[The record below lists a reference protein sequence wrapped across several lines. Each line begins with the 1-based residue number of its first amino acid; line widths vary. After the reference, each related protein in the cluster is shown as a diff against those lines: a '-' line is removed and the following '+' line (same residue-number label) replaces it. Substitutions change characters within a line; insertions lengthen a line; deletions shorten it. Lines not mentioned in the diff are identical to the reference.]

1 MQLGDFLIPFT
12 KPSSPVLWI
21 RPYQNLS
28 IEAKGD
34 GKVTTK
40 IAAKSPSIDL
50 IRRSL
55 LLALGLSF
63 LLGSMGF
70 AVFNVLAITGESEED
85 KNPCEFSSNP
95 FSSESIEFDDVG
107 ILCLDYEDRS
117 PTSSFEVDEGHFRYQ
132 NEWGGF
138 EEYRWSQTGDVVT
151 LCDVDQEYDTYYCL
165 NLIRVQG
172 TSMERNLS
180 YYSIYDGV
188 SQNMP
193 SWVEEKPSSV
203 SVNYQSSTDAPF
215 GNDRLLLAWDDEPG
229 WESLEVRVYGVSSKG
244 IDQYMAPLER
254 DIFQIVFPFLLPM
267 LIGFCILAFTRARFT
282 LIEFDSRQSQIQ
294 RRLNIGTPL
303 SRFAWMNVDF
313 QKFTLQEH
321 DFTVTHHSSSED
333 GSSSRTYSYHE
344 GLNLSCVYEGG
355 THVLFFIENKN
366 NTIRKDLV
374 DSLFSALDLES
385 PMDGSIMPM
394 AHSSAPPLEGQI
406 RPPLVSSTPEEE
418 TEPLANEADPEV
430 DSTNETGTFW
440 DQV

>member
-1 MQLGDFLIPFT
+1 MQFGDFLIPFT

-40 IAAKSPSIDL
+40 IAAKNPSIDL

-85 KNPCEFSSNP
+85 KDPCEFSS
-95 FSSESIEFDDVG
+95 SSESIEFDDVG
-107 ILCLDYEDRS
+107 ILCLDYQDQWS
-117 PTSSFEVDEGHFRYQ
+117 MSSFEDDERHFRYQ

-138 EEYRWSQTGDVVT
+138 EEHRWSQTGDVVT

-172 TSMERNLS
+172 TSMDRNLS

-229 WESLEVRVYGVSSKG
+229 WESLEVRGYGVSSKD

-254 DIFQIVFPFLLPM
+254 DIFQIVFPYLLPM

-303 SRFAWMNVDF
+303 SSFDWVNVDF
-313 QKFTLQEH
+313 QKLILEEH

-333 GSSSRTYSYHE
+333 GSSRTTYSYHE

-366 NTIRKDLV
+366 NTIREDLV

-385 PMDGSIMPM
+385 PLDGSIMPM
-394 AHSSAPPLEGQI
+394 AHPSAPPLEGQI

-418 TEPLANEADPEV
+418 TKPLANEADPEV
-430 DSTNETGTFW
+430 DSTNETATFW

>member
-1 MQLGDFLIPFT
+1 MQIGDFLIPFT
-12 KPSSPVLWI
+12 KPSSPVLWV
-21 RPYQNLS
+21 RPYQDLT
-28 IEAKGD
+28 IEAKSD

-40 IAAKSPSIDL
+40 VAVKNPSIDL

-70 AVFNVLAITGESEED
+70 AVFHVLAITGESEED
-85 KNPCEFSSNP
+85 KDPCEFSS
-95 FSSESIEFDDVG
+95 SSESIEFDDVG
-107 ILCLDYEDRS
+107 ILCLDYQDRWAM
-117 PTSSFEVDEGHFRYQ
+117 SSFEDDEGHFRYQ

-138 EEYRWSQTGDVVT
+138 EEHRWSQTGDVVT
-151 LCDVDQEYDTYYCL
+151 LCDVDQEFDAYYCL

-172 TSMERNLS
+172 ASMDRNLS
-180 YYSIYDGV
+180 HYSYYDGV

-229 WESLEVRVYGVSSKG
+229 IESLEIRSYGVTSKD
-244 IDQYMAPLER
+244 IDHYMAPLER
-254 DIFQIVFPFLLPM
+254 GIIEVVFPYMLPM
-267 LIGFCILAFTRARFT
+267 LIGFGILAFTRTRFT
-282 LIEFDSRQSQIQ
+282 IIEFDSQQSQIQ
-294 RRLNIGTPL
+294 RRLNFGTPL
-303 SRFAWMNVDF
+303 MRFDWVNVDF
-313 QKFTLQEH
+313 QKFTLEEH
-321 DFTVTHHSSSED
+321 DFTITHRSSSED
-333 GSSSRTYSYHE
+333 GSSRTTYSYHE

-374 DSLFSALDLES
+374 NSLFSALNLES
-385 PMDGSIMPM
+385 PMDLSPVPM
-394 AHSSAPPLEGQI
+394 ARSGPHPIDGQI

-418 TEPLANEADPEV
+418 KTPLVNEADSEG
-430 DSTNETGTFW
+430 DSTNETGVFW
-440 DQV
+440 DSV

>member
-1 MQLGDFLIPFT
+1 MQFGDFLIPFT

-34 GKVTTK
+34 GKITTK
-40 IAAKSPSIDL
+40 IAVKNPSIDL

-63 LLGSMGF
+63 LFGSMGF

-85 KNPCEFSSNP
+85 KDPCEFSS
-95 FSSESIEFDDVG
+95 SSESIEFDDVG
-107 ILCLDYEDRS
+107 ILCLDYQDRWS
-117 PTSSFEVDEGHFRYQ
+117 MSSFEVDEGHFRYQ

-138 EEYRWSQTGDVVT
+138 EEHRWSQTGDVVT
-151 LCDVDQEYDTYYCL
+151 LCDVDQEYDAYYCL

-172 TSMERNLS
+172 SSMDRNLS
-180 YYSIYDGV
+180 HYSYYDGV

-215 GNDRLLLAWDDEPG
+215 GNDHLLLAWDDEPG
-229 WESLEVRVYGVSSKG
+229 WESLEVRGYGVSSKD
-244 IDQYMAPLER
+244 IDHYMAPLER
-254 DIFQIVFPFLLPM
+254 GIIEIVFPYMLPM

-282 LIEFDSRQSQIQ
+282 LIEFDSGQSQIQ
-294 RRLNIGTPL
+294 RRLNMGTPL
-303 SRFAWMNVDF
+303 SKFDWVNVDF
-313 QKFTLQEH
+313 QKFTLEEH
-321 DFTVTHHSSSED
+321 NFTITHRSSSDD
-333 GSSSRTYSYHE
+333 GTSRTTYSHHE

-366 NTIRKDLV
+366 NAIRKNLV

-385 PMDGSIMPM
+385 PLDGSIMPM
-394 AHSSAPPLEGQI
+394 THSSPPPLEGQI

-418 TEPLANEADPEV
+418 TKSLANEADSEV

>member
-1 MQLGDFLIPFT
+1 MQFGDFLIPFT

-40 IAAKSPSIDL
+40 IAVKNPSIDL

-63 LLGSMGF
+63 LFGSMGF

-85 KNPCEFSSNP
+85 KDPCEFSS
-95 FSSESIEFDDVG
+95 SIESIEFDDVG
-107 ILCLDYEDRS
+107 ILCLDYQDRWS
-117 PTSSFEVDEGHFRYQ
+117 MSSFEDDEGHFRYQ

-138 EEYRWSQTGDVVT
+138 DEHRWSQTGDVVT

-172 TSMERNLS
+172 TSMDRNLS

-188 SQNMP
+188 SQVMP

-229 WESLEVRVYGVSSKG
+229 WEALEVRGYGVSSKD
-244 IDQYMAPLER
+244 IDHYMAPLER
-254 DIFQIVFPFLLPM
+254 GIIEIVFPYMLPM
-267 LIGFCILAFTRARFT
+267 LIGFCILAFTRARFS

-303 SRFAWMNVDF
+303 SKFDWVNVDF
-313 QKFTLQEH
+313 QKFTLEEH
-321 DFTVTHHSSSED
+321 NFTITHRSSSED
-333 GSSSRTYSYHE
+333 GSSRTTYSHHE

-374 DSLFSALDLES
+374 ESLFSALDLES
-385 PMDGSIMPM
+385 PLDGSIMPM
-394 AHSSAPPLEGQI
+394 AHSSPPPLEAQI

-418 TEPLANEADPEV
+418 TKPLANEADSEV

>member
-1 MQLGDFLIPFT
+1 MQFGDFLIPFT

-40 IAAKSPSIDL
+40 IAVKSPSIDL

-85 KNPCEFSSNP
+85 KDPCEFSS
-95 FSSESIEFDDVG
+95 SSESIEFDDVG
-107 ILCLDYEDRS
+107 ILCLDYQDRWS
-117 PTSSFEVDEGHFRYQ
+117 MSSFEDDEGHFRYQ

-138 EEYRWSQTGDVVT
+138 EEHRWSQTGDVVT

-172 TSMERNLS
+172 TSMDRNLS
-180 YYSIYDGV
+180 HYSFYNGV

-229 WESLEVRVYGVSSKG
+229 WESLEVRGYGVSSKN
-244 IDQYMAPLER
+244 IDHYMAPLER
-254 DIFQIVFPFLLPM
+254 GIIEIVFPYMLPM

-303 SRFAWMNVDF
+303 SKFDWVNVDF
-313 QKFTLQEH
+313 QKFTLEEH
-321 DFTVTHHSSSED
+321 NFTITHRSSSED
-333 GSSSRTYSYHE
+333 GSSRTTYSHHE
-344 GLNLSCVYEGG
+344 GLNLSCVHEGG

-374 DSLFSALDLES
+374 DHLFSALDLES
-385 PMDGSIMPM
+385 PLDGRIMPM
-394 AHSSAPPLEGQI
+394 AHSSPTPLEGQI

-418 TEPLANEADPEV
+418 TKPLANEADSEV

-440 DQV
+440 DSV

>member
-1 MQLGDFLIPFT
+1 MQFGDFLIPFT

-40 IAAKSPSIDL
+40 IAVKNPSIDL

-63 LLGSMGF
+63 LFGSMGF

-85 KNPCEFSSNP
+85 KDPCEFSS
-95 FSSESIEFDDVG
+95 SIESIEFDDVG
-107 ILCLDYEDRS
+107 ILCLDYQDRWS
-117 PTSSFEVDEGHFRYQ
+117 MSSFEVDEGHFRYQ

-138 EEYRWSQTGDVVT
+138 EEHRWSQTGDVVT
-151 LCDVDQEYDTYYCL
+151 LCDVDQEYDAYYCL

-172 TSMERNLS
+172 SSMDQNLS
-180 YYSIYDGV
+180 HYSYYDGV

-229 WESLEVRVYGVSSKG
+229 WESLEVRGYGVSSKD
-244 IDQYMAPLER
+244 IDHYMAPLER
-254 DIFQIVFPFLLPM
+254 GIIEIVFPYMLPM

-294 RRLNIGTPL
+294 RRLNIGTLL
-303 SRFAWMNVDF
+303 SKFDWVNVDF
-313 QKFTLQEH
+313 QKFTLEEH
-321 DFTVTHHSSSED
+321 NFTITHRSSSED
-333 GSSSRTYSYHE
+333 GTSRTTYSHHE
-344 GLNLSCVYEGG
+344 GLNLSCIYEGG

-385 PMDGSIMPM
+385 PLDGSIMPM
-394 AHSSAPPLEGQI
+394 THSSPPPLEGQI

-418 TEPLANEADPEV
+418 TKPLADEADSEV